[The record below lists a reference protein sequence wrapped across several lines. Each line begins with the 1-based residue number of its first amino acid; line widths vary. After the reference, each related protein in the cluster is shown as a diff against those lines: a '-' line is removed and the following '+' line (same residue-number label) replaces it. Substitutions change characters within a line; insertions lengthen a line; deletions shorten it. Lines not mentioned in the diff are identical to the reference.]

1 MPQTTRIESVSCR
14 HAYGGFQTRCKTLV
28 RLAEGCSGESITFSH
43 LEPDC
48 ATSKELDEAK
58 GLKMRVTLNT
68 VDLYITI
75 VGMRV
80 LTACGTGLKQAFW
93 HESVSANS

>member
-1 MPQTTRIESVSCR
+1 MSQTTRIESVSCR

-28 RLAEGCSGESITFSH
+28 RLAEGCSDESFTFSH
-43 LEPDC
+43 LEPNC

-58 GLKMRVTLNT
+58 SLKMRVTLNT
-68 VDLYITI
+68 FDHYVTI

-80 LTACGTGLKQAFW
+80 LTAGGTNLKQAFQ
-93 HESVSANS
+93 HESMTANS